1 MKNKTTK
8 QIGAKLE
15 EYVLSKVKE
24 LDPQARLSRGSG
36 CGNDYSDIT
45 SSLYFIEC
53 KKRNT
58 IDFNIKEETW
68 NHLNYNLPINS
79 TKLSFMV
86 HENIN
91 GKRLVTLDCE
101 DFFRLLGG
109 KQ

>member
-45 SSLYFIEC
+45 CDFAFIEC

-58 IDFNIKEETW
+58 KDFTIKEEVW
-68 NHLNYNLPINS
+68 NHLNFNLPIS
-79 TKLSFMV
+79 TKKFCFMV

-91 GKRLVTLDCE
+91 GKRLVTLDC
-101 DFFRLLGG
+101 DQFFSIIGG
-109 KQ
+109 EE